1 MGTNADA
8 DADADAATGDTLAGI
23 VADTSACAPPLDPR
37 ISHAGAHATAMDA
50 YFHRLGVRTTSV
62 VRNPGASEHMIVCFM
77 TYPNSPHRRPFSDSA
92 FIFH

>member
-8 DADADAATGDTLAGI
+8 DAATADTLAGI